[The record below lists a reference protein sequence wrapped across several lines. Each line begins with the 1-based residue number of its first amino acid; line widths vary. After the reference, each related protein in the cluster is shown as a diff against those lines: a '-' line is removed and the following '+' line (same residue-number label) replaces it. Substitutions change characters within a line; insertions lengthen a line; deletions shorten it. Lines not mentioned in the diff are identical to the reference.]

1 MLSNAHKKNDPNEP
15 IPEWIS
21 IWTMLSQN
29 AVHPD
34 AKGTMTLQKLVD
46 AARKRKSG
54 RKLKCPLKYPQ
65 RKKKKTKK
73 KKN

>member
-1 MLSNAHKKNDPNEP
+1 MLSNAHEKNEP
-15 IPEWIS
+15 IPKWIS

-29 AVHPD
+29 AAHPD

-54 RKLKCPLKYPQ
+54 RKLKCPQKKQ
-65 RKKKKTKK
+65 KKSAKKK
-73 KKN
+73 